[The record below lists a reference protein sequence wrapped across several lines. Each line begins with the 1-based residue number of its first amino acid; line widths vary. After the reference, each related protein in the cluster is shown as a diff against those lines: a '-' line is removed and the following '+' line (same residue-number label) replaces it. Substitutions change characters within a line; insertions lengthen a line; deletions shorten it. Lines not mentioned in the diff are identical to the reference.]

1 VPVDDLVPDRV
12 EVREEMERVEDRVCA
27 AARPRRRAH
36 SVEHEPVRELLL
48 AGVEHQLVRVQ
59 PGGANAAAIE
69 LGKERLEPERVLV
82 QDPNRRVAHPAE
94 VTDACRG

>member
-1 VPVDDLVPDRV
+1 VWKI
-12 EVREEMERVEDRVCA
+12 A
-27 AARPRRRAH
+27 FARPRVHADGLIR
-36 SVEHEPVRELLL
+36 EHEPVRELLL

-82 QDPNRRVAHPAE
+82 QDPNRRVAHLAE